1 MKKILLFAIALCY
14 QTIFSQKTELGKVT
28 VEELSEKIHPI
39 DTSAAAAYIFKTGE
53 TKFNLNTDGNWTV
66 MTEVK
71 VKIKIYN
78 KKGFENANNQVAYFV
93 GGNASEK
100 VFFYDAVTYNLVD
113 GKIQKSKL
121 KSEGEFTEKVNED
134 WKIKKIVLP
143 AVKEGSII
151 EYRYQLISPYITRI
165 NDWYFQHSIPVNYV
179 SYSTYIPQYFQYRSV
194 LTGFENIDV
203 KNENL
208 NRNNYNELKTIYTK
222 DNIPAIY
229 EEAYV
234 NNINNYTS
242 ILKYELSKID
252 YPNNYVENLALDWDD
267 VTKQIYDN
275 DSFGKELKFNSYF
288 EDDLVPFLE
297 GVNTRDE
304 KIKAVFKFV
313 KDKMVWNENNGIYC
327 DNGVKKAYK
336 DKTGNVAEINL
347 MLVAML
353 KHAGIQANPVLL
365 STKSN
370 GIPVFPNRT
379 AFNYV
384 VAAVEIENDVIL
396 LDATSSNTFLNILPS
411 RTHNW
416 VGRLIRD
423 SGSSTDINLMP
434 KKISNDK
441 VMIMANIDPSGTIEG
456 KLREQYF
463 DYIAYFFRENNAKLS
478 EESYIEKLEKRH
490 QGIEIDDYS
499 VANMKDLEKPIVENY
514 SFKHSN
520 LVEIIGDKMYIS
532 PMMFFELKEN
542 PFKQEKRNFPIDFS
556 IPFNDSYS
564 ISLNLPEGYE
574 VEFIPEKINLAM
586 QDDYGFYSFNI
597 SSSLKTIQIS
607 STFSINASIVPAQH
621 YMMLKDFYKL
631 MIEKQSEK
639 IVLRKMK

>member
-1 MKKILLFAIALCY
+1 MRKILLIAIALCY

-71 VKIKIYN
+71 VKMKIYN

-113 GKIQKSKL
+113 GKVQKSKL

-194 LTGFENIDV
+194 LTGFEDIDV

-208 NRNNYNELKTIYTK
+208 NRNNYNELKTIYSK

-252 YPNNYVENLALDWDD
+252 YPNNYVENLALDWGD

-288 EDDLVPFLE
+288 EDDLAPFLE

-304 KIKAVFKFV
+304 KIKAVLKYV

-396 LDATSSNTFLNILPS
+396 LDATGSNTFLNILPS

-586 QDDYGFYSFNI
+586 QEDYGFYSFNI

-607 STFSINASIVPAQH
+607 SIFSINASIVPAQH

>member
-71 VKIKIYN
+71 VKMKIYN

-100 VFFYDAVTYNLVD
+100 VFYYDAVTYNLVD

-203 KNENL
+203 KNESL

-229 EEAYV
+229 QEAYV

-275 DSFGKELKFNSYF
+275 DSFGKELKFDSYF
-288 EDDLVPFLE
+288 EKDIIPFLE

>member
-1 MKKILLFAIALCY
+1 MKKFLLIAIALCY

-39 DTSAAAAYIFKTGE
+39 DTSASAAYIFKTGE

-194 LTGFENIDV
+194 LTGFEDIDI
-203 KNENL
+203 KNESL

-229 EEAYV
+229 DEAYV

-242 ILKYELSKID
+242 ILKYELVKID
-252 YPNNYVENLALDWDD
+252 YPNNFIENLALDWND
-267 VTKQIYDN
+267 VTKQIYEN
-275 DSFGKELKFNSYF
+275 ESFGKELKFNSYF
-288 EDDLVPFLE
+288 EEDLVPFLE

-304 KIKAVFKFV
+304 KIKAVFKYV

-463 DYIAYFFRENNAKLS
+463 DYIAYFFRENNSKLS

-499 VANMKDLEKPIVENY
+499 IANMKDLEKPIIENY

-607 STFSINASIVPAQH
+607 STFSINASIVPAEH
-621 YMMLKDFYKL
+621 YIMLKDFYKL

-639 IVLRKMK
+639 IVLRKIK